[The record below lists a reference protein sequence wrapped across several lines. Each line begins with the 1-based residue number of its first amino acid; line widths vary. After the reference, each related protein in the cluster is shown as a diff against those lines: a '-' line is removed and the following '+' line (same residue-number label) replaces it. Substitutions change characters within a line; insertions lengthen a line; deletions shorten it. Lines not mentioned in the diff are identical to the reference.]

1 MSAMLDKRIGR
12 GGPHLWTTVEKDGQK
27 WTLQVY
33 IMSDTLEQLV
43 AASINKNPEH
53 HVFVEGALS
62 VGLTR
67 QL

>member
-12 GGPHLWTTVEKDGQK
+12 GGCALWTTVEKDGK
-27 WTLQVY
+27 RWTVQAFILP
-33 IMSDTLEQLV
+33 DTLERMI
-43 AASINKNPEH
+43 ASSIEENLEN

-62 VGLTR
+62 IGLTR